1 MLYCEDIVPALLK
14 NRDIGTIRLGSILH
28 MKCIGI
34 EFNYTMA
41 MPTNV
46 LSGLAADQWSYYEVI
61 HNSYCS

>member
-46 LSGLAADQWSYYEVI
+46 LSGLAADFDGDM
-61 HNSYCS
+61 